1 MKVGLT
7 VSKKIQVNLT
17 SWYFL
22 FTDKLSAT
30 VKRFDAND
38 VKLAKR
44 AFQSCVTAP
53 ERNIQHHCNHF
64 NSTLSLFSSFSIKC
78 VYQTEL

>member
-1 MKVGLT
+1 MGIFFV
-7 VSKKIQVNLT
+7 
-17 SWYFL
+17 

-53 ERNIQHHCNHF
+53 ERNIQRHCNYL
-64 NSTLSLFSSFSIKC
+64 NSSLSLFFSLS
-78 VYQTEL
+78 Q